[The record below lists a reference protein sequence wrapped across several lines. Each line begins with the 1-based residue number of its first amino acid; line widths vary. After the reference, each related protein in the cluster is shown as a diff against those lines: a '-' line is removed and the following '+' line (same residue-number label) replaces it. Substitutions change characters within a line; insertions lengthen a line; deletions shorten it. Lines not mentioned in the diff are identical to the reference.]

1 TILEQSGLGVSA
13 ALVAT
18 IAVGVTSVITTIAGI
33 ILLGYIGRRTM
44 LLIGFA
50 GVAGSQAALSLVFLM
65 AESTTRSY
73 VILACMVLFVAFVQ
87 MFIGTC
93 VWLLLSEIF
102 PLSIRGFAMGI
113 AVFVLWCTN
122 AVISF
127 LFPLLNSALGST
139 GTFLLF
145 VAVNVGAWF
154 FVHTLVPE
162 TKGTTLEELEER
174 FESEGVQ
181 AVATV

>member
-1 TILEQSGLGVSA
+1 
-13 ALVAT
+13 
-18 IAVGVTSVITTIAGI
+18 VGVTSVVTTIIGI

-50 GVAGSQAALSLVFLM
+50 GVALSQLALSLVFMLP
-65 AESTTRSY
+65 ESTTRSY
-73 VILACMVLFVAFVQ
+73 VILTCMVLFVAFVQ
-87 MFIGTC
+87 MFVGTC

-102 PLSIRGFAMGI
+102 PLSIRGFAMGV

-122 AVISF
+122 AIISF

-145 VAVNVGAWF
+145 VAINVGSWL
-154 FVHTLVPE
+154 FVGKFVPE

-174 FESEGVQ
+174 FEAQEGKGLA
-181 AVATV
+181 AVAAA